1 MKGYEWT
8 TVSKIDW
15 NTFNSNL
22 RYLLKE
28 VTEVLWFCL
37 ISHFGLEDWVKARE
51 KSGYF
56 FTLNSGSSH
65 CSDLSSPFT
74 PRLPAHLLSQQDLKP
89 QLHPRLL
96 EVMFHRAY
104 AGTGRDNK
112 LHNRTI
118 FSSEQFVPSY
128 LAIWYIHRGCLSYK
142 VTITSANDRLGSFV
156 YEFLSSFNSCSECML
171 ASFAGWT
178 KLKLIPM

>member
-8 TVSKIDW
+8 AVSKIDW

-22 RYLLKE
+22 RYFFKE
-28 VTEVLWFCL
+28 VTKVPWFCL
-37 ISHFGLEDWVKARE
+37 ISHFGLEVWVKAHG

-56 FTLNSGSSH
+56 LTLNSGSSH
-65 CSDLSSPFT
+65 CSNWSSPFT

-89 QLHPRLL
+89 QLHSRLL

-104 AGTGRDNK
+104 AGTGPDNK
-112 LHNRTI
+112 LHNRTV

-128 LAIWYIHRGCLSYK
+128 FAIWYIHRGCLCYK
-142 VTITSANDRLGSFV
+142 VTITSANDRLGSLV
-156 YEFLSSFNSCSECML
+156 CEFLSSFNSCSEGTL
-171 ASFAGWT
+171 ALFAGWT